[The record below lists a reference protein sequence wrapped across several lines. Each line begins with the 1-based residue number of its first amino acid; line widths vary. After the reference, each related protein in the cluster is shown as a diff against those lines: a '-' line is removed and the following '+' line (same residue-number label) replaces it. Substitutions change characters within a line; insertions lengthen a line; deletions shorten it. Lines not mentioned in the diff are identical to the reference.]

1 VSLQPGGSPEFDRP
15 IFIVSTPRSG
25 STLLFEALEL
35 APGLFST
42 GRESHQLIE
51 GIGGL
56 HPSERGWDSNRLER
70 SDATAERTAAL
81 QQAFAERLRD
91 RDGSP
96 AAGPSRMLEKTPKNA
111 VRVPFLDAAFPDSIF
126 VYLYRDPRETLG
138 SMIEAWLSG
147 AFRTYP
153 QLPGWTGYPW
163 SLLLVP
169 GWRALIG
176 KALPNIVAA
185 QWATTTELLVHDLS
199 ALPRERLV
207 CTTYAELIAN
217 PQRTIERL
225 TSALDLGWDRKLEP
239 RLPRSKTALTR
250 PAPGKWRRW
259 EQAIEAVVPMA
270 RDADSAAL
278 DLLRNLAAS

>member
-1 VSLQPGGSPEFDRP
+1 MSLQAGASPEFDRP

-25 STLLFEALEL
+25 STLLFEALEQ
-35 APGLFST
+35 ARDLFST

-51 GIGGL
+51 RIPGL
-56 HPSERGWDSNRLER
+56 HPSERNWESNRLER
-70 SDATAERTAAL
+70 SDATPERVAAL
-81 QQAFAERLRD
+81 RKSFAEQLRD
-91 RDGSP
+91 REGSS
-96 AAGPSRMLEKTPKNA
+96 AAGTVRMLEKTPKNA

-176 KALPNIVAA
+176 KALPDIVAA

-199 ALPRERLV
+199 QLPRERLV
-207 CTTYAELIAN
+207 CATYAELVAD
-217 PQRTIERL
+217 PQRTLERL
-225 TSALDLGWDRKLEP
+225 AAALDLGWDRRLEP
-239 RLPRSKTALTR
+239 RLPPSKTALTR

-259 EQAIEAVVPMA
+259 EQAIEAVFPTI
-270 RDADSAAL
+270 READSAARK
-278 DLLRNLAAS
+278 LLGALPEA